1 MSFRN
6 LPLGVA
12 DGVGYRRTLRHIHR
26 IGDRGAQHRAGFRI
40 VRQRQRRA
48 RNGDALA
55 IRIHQRGIDTI
66 ERRAAHQSY
75 DFKNVRHP
83 CSTPGPSL
91 LDTSMAG
98 AHNFRSEFLRTFAER
113 GAYYD
118 CSAPEDLDA
127 LFSAERVTAY
137 IGFDCTAKS
146 MHIGNLV
153 QLMTLRRLQQAGHRP
168 ILLMGGGTTKAG
180 DPSGKDETRLI
191 LSPEQIEENKQSMLS
206 GVRHL
211 LKFGDGP
218 SDAIMVDNAEW
229 LDKLEYIPF
238 LREVGRHFS
247 VNRMLT
253 MDSVK
258 LRLDREQPLSF
269 LEFNYSIM
277 QAYDFVELYKRY
289 GCRLQSSGSD
299 QWGNVVSGIDLGRR
313 IEQAQ
318 LFGLTT
324 PLITTASGAKM
335 GKTAAGAVWLNAN
348 RVSPYDYWQFWR
360 NTEDGDVGR
369 FLRLFTEMPEA
380 EIARLEALQGAELNE
395 AKKVLATEA
404 TAILHGRVEADGA
417 AETARRAFEEGVSA
431 EGLPTI
437 AAKLPDGILNLAVA
451 AGLAASNSEA
461 RRLITNNGLKLNDVA
476 VGDQK
481 LTIDY
486 SA

>member
-1 MSFRN
+1 MPTAPQFQSAFLKN
-6 LPLGVA
+6 FVA
-12 DGVGYRRTLRHIHR
+12 
-26 IGDRGAQHRAGFRI
+26 
-40 VRQRQRRA
+40 
-48 RNGDALA
+48 
-55 IRIHQRGIDTI
+55 
-66 ERRAAHQSY
+66 
-75 DFKNVRHP
+75 
-83 CSTPGPSL
+83 
-91 LDTSMAG
+91 
-98 AHNFRSEFLRTFAER
+98 R

-127 LFSAERVTAY
+127 LFGRERVTAY

-191 LSPEQIEENKQSMLS
+191 LSPEQIAENKKSMLS

-211 LKFGDGP
+211 LKFGDGS

-229 LDKLEYIPF
+229 LDRLEFIPF

-253 MDSVK
+253 MDSVR
-258 LRLDREQPLSF
+258 LRLEREQPMSF

-289 GCRLQSSGSD
+289 GCRLQSAGSD
-299 QWGNVVSGIDLGRR
+299 QWGNIVSGIDLGRR
-313 IEQAQ
+313 MENAQ
-318 LFGLTT
+318 LFALTT

-335 GKTAAGAVWLNAN
+335 GKTVAGAVWLNADMFS
-348 RVSPYDYWQFWR
+348 VYDYWQFWR

-369 FLRLFTEMPEA
+369 FLRLFTDMPEV
-380 EIARLEALQGAELNE
+380 EIARLEKLQGAELND
-395 AKKVLATEA
+395 AKKTLATEA
-404 TAILHGRVEADGA
+404 TAILHGREAAERA
-417 AETARRAFEEGVSA
+417 AETARRAFEEGASA

-437 AAKLPDGILNLAVA
+437 QARLPDGILNLAVA
-451 AGLAASNSEA
+451 AGLATSNSEA
-461 RRLITNNGLKLNDVA
+461 RKLIANNGLKLNDAA
-476 VGDQK
+476 VSDPK
-481 LTIDY
+481 LVVDA
-486 SA
+486 SMLKDGVLKLSSGKKRHVLVKPA

>member
-1 MSFRN
+1 M
-6 LPLGVA
+6 
-12 DGVGYRRTLRHIHR
+12 H
-26 IGDRGAQHRAGFRI
+26 
-40 VRQRQRRA
+40 
-48 RNGDALA
+48 
-55 IRIHQRGIDTI
+55 
-66 ERRAAHQSY
+66 AA
-75 DFKNVRHP
+75 
-83 CSTPGPSL
+83 PS
-91 LDTSMAG
+91 
-98 AHNFRSEFLRTFAER
+98 FRSEFLKTFVAR
-113 GAYYD
+113 GAYYA
-118 CSAPEDLDA
+118 CSEPWEELDN
-127 LFSAERVTAY
+127 LFSRDCVTAY

-146 MHIGNLV
+146 MHVGNLV
-153 QLMTLRRLQQAGHRP
+153 QLMTLRRLQQAGHKP

-191 LSPEQIEENKQSMLS
+191 LTPEQIEENKQSMLS

-229 LDKLEYIPF
+229 LDRLDYIPF

-258 LRLDREQPLSF
+258 LRLEREQPLSF

-313 IEQAQ
+313 MENMQ

-335 GKTAAGAVWLNAN
+335 GKTAAGAVWLNQDMLS
-348 RVSPYDYWQFWR
+348 VYDYWQFWR

-369 FLRLFTEMPEA
+369 FLRLFTDRPLD
-380 EIARLEALQGAELNE
+380 EIARLEKLQGAELND

-404 TAILHGRVEADGA
+404 TAVLHGRAAADKA
-417 AETARRAFEEGVSA
+417 ADTARRAFEEGASA

-437 AAKLPDGILNLAVA
+437 TARLPEGILTLAVA
-451 AGLAASNSEA
+451 AGLASSNSEA
-461 RRLITNNGLKLNDVA
+461 RKLIANNGLKLNDATVSDPRLTVDTTA
-476 VGDQK
+476 LNSDGVLK
-481 LTIDY
+481 LSSGKKKHVLVKPT
-486 SA
+486 

>member
-1 MSFRN
+1 MPAVPQF
-6 LPLGVA
+6 
-12 DGVGYRRTLRHIHR
+12 
-26 IGDRGAQHRAGFRI
+26 
-40 VRQRQRRA
+40 
-48 RNGDALA
+48 
-55 IRIHQRGIDTI
+55 
-66 ERRAAHQSY
+66 QS
-75 DFKNVRHP
+75 
-83 CSTPGPSL
+83 
-91 LDTSMAG
+91 A
-98 AHNFRSEFLRTFAER
+98 FLRNFVAR

-118 CSAPEDLDA
+118 CSAPADLDA
-127 LFSAERVTAY
+127 LFAREPVTAY

-191 LSPEQIEENKQSMLS
+191 LSPEQIEENKQSMLA
-206 GVRHL
+206 GVQHL

-258 LRLDREQPLSF
+258 LRLDREQPMSF

-277 QAYDFVELYKRY
+277 QAYDFVELSKRY

-299 QWGNVVSGIDLGRR
+299 QWGNVVSGIELGRR
-313 IEQAQ
+313 MGALQ

-335 GKTAAGAVWLNAN
+335 GKTAAGAVWLNKDMLS
-348 RVSPYDYWQFWR
+348 VYDYWQFWR

-369 FLRLFTEMPEA
+369 FLRLFTDMPEA
-380 EIARLEALQGAELNE
+380 EIARLETLQGAELNE
-395 AKKVLATEA
+395 AKKILADET
-404 TAILHGRVEADGA
+404 TAILHGREA
-417 AETARRAFEEGVSA
+417 AEIARKTAEEAFERGVISADLPVHEMDWSAGEMTGEHNWTQRRADAILKASTLATTLSDARRKIAEKAVRINDKLIERHDEWFSKTDVDPQTGAFKVQYGKKK
-431 EGLPTI
+431 I
-437 AAKLPDGILNLAVA
+437 ILV
-451 AGLAASNSEA
+451 
-461 RRLITNNGLKLNDVA
+461 KPV
-476 VGDQK
+476 
-481 LTIDY
+481 
-486 SA
+486 

>member
-1 MSFRN
+1 M
-6 LPLGVA
+6 P
-12 DGVGYRRTLRHIHR
+12 
-26 IGDRGAQHRAGFRI
+26 
-40 VRQRQRRA
+40 
-48 RNGDALA
+48 
-55 IRIHQRGIDTI
+55 
-66 ERRAAHQSY
+66 AAPQ
-75 DFKNVRHP
+75 FQ
-83 CSTPGPSL
+83 
-91 LDTSMAG
+91 
-98 AHNFRSEFLRTFAER
+98 SEFLRTFVAR

-118 CSAPEDLDA
+118 CSGPGELDA
-127 LFSAERVTAY
+127 LFRDERVTAY

-191 LSPEQIEENKQSMLS
+191 LSPEQIDENKRSMLS
-206 GVRHL
+206 GVQHL

-218 SDAIMVDNAEW
+218 SDAIMVDNADW
-229 LDKLEYIPF
+229 LDRWEYIPF

-258 LRLDREQPLSF
+258 LRLDRDQPMSF

-277 QAYDFVELYKRY
+277 PAYDFVELNKRY

-299 QWGNVVSGIDLGRR
+299 QWGNVVSGIELGRR
-313 IEQAQ
+313 MAGVQ

-324 PLITTASGAKM
+324 PLITTSSGAKM
-335 GKTAAGAVWLNAN
+335 GKTAAGAVWLNQEMLS
-348 RVSPYDYWQFWR
+348 VYDYWQFWR

-369 FLRLFTEMPEA
+369 FLRLFTDMPLE
-380 EIARLEALQGAELNE
+380 EIARLESLQGAELNE

-404 TAILHGRVEADGA
+404 TALLHGRAA
-417 AETARRAFEEGVSA
+417 AEKAADTARSAFEEGA
-431 EGLPTI
+431 MAAGLPTI
-437 AAKLPDGILNLAVA
+437 TAKLPDGILNLAVA

-461 RRLITNNGLKLNDVA
+461 RKLIANNGLKLNDAA
-476 VGDQK
+476 VSDPRLMVDASALNSDGVLK
-481 LTIDY
+481 L
-486 SA
+486 SSGKKKHVLVKPV